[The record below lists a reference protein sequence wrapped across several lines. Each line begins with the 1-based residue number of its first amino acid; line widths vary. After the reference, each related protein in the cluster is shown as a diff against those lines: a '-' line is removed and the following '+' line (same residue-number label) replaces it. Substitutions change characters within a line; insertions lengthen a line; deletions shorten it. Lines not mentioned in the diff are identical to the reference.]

1 VTCDLLLTP
10 HFTHFP
16 KDNRTS
22 KTEITIV
29 CGVVYAATRSCSA
42 ARLMQTGGVRCAIFL
57 HIFLEKKFVVIDLR
71 ATQIAGE
78 RSIDGSWVDESVCCC
93 FSGTKLLPARKCLVF
108 SGLHFVCIF
117 DPTS

>member
-78 RSIDGSWVDESVCCC
+78 RSIDGWMNLFAAAFLEQSYCRQESV
-93 FSGTKLLPARKCLVF
+93 
-108 SGLHFVCIF
+108 
-117 DPTS
+117 